1 MTVTPLKSKAQTQG
15 LIDHRAIWRWHFY
28 AGLFCLPFIL
38 ILAISGSAYLFK
50 PQIEVW
56 LDRPYDHLAFAGPP
70 ASADAQVGAAL
81 EALPGARL
89 TTLEVRQDPHD
100 AVRVTVKAHGKDQLV
115 YVHPHSLAILKIVP
129 TKDRF
134 MAVIKAIHGELLIG
148 DRGKLLVEL
157 AASWAIVMILTGL
170 YLWWPRGAKGL
181 AGLVYPRLRS
191 GKALFWRDLHAV
203 TGVWVSGFALV
214 LLLTGLPWT
223 TVWGE
228 GFKAARRLTHTDIVH
243 QDWTTSRAAEV
254 ADTMA
259 GMDMGGAGQGAMAR
273 RATAQPS
280 FAAMTAAVRPLNLAP
295 PVLITPPS
303 AKNPGW
309 SGKSDA
315 QNRPLRVTLSLDP
328 VTGQVLTRQG
338 FNSRHPIDQV
348 IGYGTALHEGQLFG
362 LVNQVLGVL
371 TALGLCTLV
380 VSAAVMWWQR
390 RPSGQLGAPLP
401 LGQGVPSRGLGVMI
415 IGLGLFLPVLG
426 LSILAV
432 AAIEWLILRRIRPAR
447 RFLGLAG

>member
-1 MTVTPLKSKAQTQG
+1 MTVTPLKSKNQRQG

-50 PQIEVW
+50 PQIEAL
-56 LDRPYDHLAFAGPP
+56 LDRPYDHLVFNGPP
-70 ASADAQVGAAL
+70 ASADAQVAAAL
-81 EALPGARL
+81 NAVPGARL
-89 TTLEVRQDPHD
+89 KTLEVRQNPHD
-100 AVRVTVKAHGKDQLV
+100 AVRVTVKAGGKDQLV
-115 YVHPHSLAILKIVP
+115 YIHPQSLAVLKIVP

-148 DRGKLLVEL
+148 DRGKLVVEL
-157 AASWAIVMILTGL
+157 AASWAIVMIVTGL

-181 AGLVYPRLRS
+181 AGLVYPRLGS
-191 GKALFWRDLHAV
+191 GKTLFWRDLHAV

-228 GFKAARRLTHTDIVH
+228 GFKAARRLTQPDVVR
-243 QDWTTSRAAEV
+243 QDWTTSRAAEA

-259 GMDMGGAGQGAMAR
+259 GMDMSAGANAAKVQAA
-273 RATAQPS
+273 AAKPS
-280 FAAMTAAVRPLNLAP
+280 FAAMTAAIRPLNLAP
-295 PVLITPPS
+295 PVLIAPPS
-303 AKNPGW
+303 VKSPGW
-309 SGKSDA
+309 SARSDA

-328 VTGQVLTRQG
+328 ATGQIQNRQA
-338 FNSRHPIDQV
+338 FADRHPIDRV

-362 LVNQVLGVL
+362 LTNQVLGVL

-380 VSAAVMWWQR
+380 VSAAVLWWQR
-390 RPSGQLGAPLP
+390 RPEGQLGAPPP
-401 LGQGVPSRGLGVMI
+401 LGQGVPSKGLGVLI
-415 IGLGLFLPVLG
+415 VGLGLFLPVLG
-426 LSILAV
+426 LSILAI
-432 AAIEWLILRRIRPAR
+432 AAIEALILRRIPPVR
-447 RFLGLAG
+447 RFLGLG

>member
-1 MTVTPLKSKAQTQG
+1 MTVTQLKSKTKSQG

-50 PQIEVW
+50 PQIEAW
-56 LDRPYDHLAFAGPP
+56 LDRPYNQLAFTGPP
-70 ASADAQVGAAL
+70 ASADAQLSAAL
-81 EALPGARL
+81 KAVPGARL
-89 TTLEVRQDPHD
+89 KTLEMRQNLQD
-100 AVRVTVKAHGKDQLV
+100 AVRVTVKAGGEDQLV
-115 YVHPHSLAILKIVP
+115 YVHPQSLAILKIIP

-181 AGLVYPRLRS
+181 AGLVYPRLGA
-191 GKALFWRDLHAV
+191 GKTLFWRDLHAV
-203 TGVWVSGFALV
+203 AGVWVSGFALV

-228 GFKAARRLTHTDIVH
+228 GFKAARRLTHTDVVR
-243 QDWTTSRAAEV
+243 QDWTTSRAAEA

-259 GMDMGGAGQGAMAR
+259 GMDMGGGAHTAMAPD
-273 RATAQPS
+273 ATAKPS

-303 AKNPGW
+303 AKSPGW
-309 SGKSDA
+309 SAKSDA
-315 QNRPLRVTLSLDP
+315 QNRPLRVNLTLDP
-328 VTGQVLTRQG
+328 ATGQILTRQD
-338 FNSRHPIDQV
+338 FAARHPIDQV

-362 LVNQVLGVL
+362 LANQVLGVL

-380 VSAAVMWWQR
+380 VSATVMWWQR
-390 RPSGQLGAPLP
+390 RPRGQLGAPLP
-401 LGQGVPSRGLGVMI
+401 LGQGVPSKGLGVLI
-415 IGLGLFLPVLG
+415 LGLGLFLPVLG

-432 AAIEWLILRRIRPAR
+432 AALEALILRRLAPAR
-447 RFLGLAG
+447 RFLGLG